1 MKIFHTE
8 ISLGLT
14 ILLVLLTIV
23 FFFIVVPFM
32 LVVGICCLFNYI
44 FTGRTPT
51 ETYRQNKARRH
62 DRVYEGPED
71 HMPGGDASANDD
83 TIECEVI
90 SARTVDENDR
100 EAR

>member
-1 MKIFHTE
+1 MKIFNTE

-14 ILLVLLTIV
+14 ILLVLLTIL

-32 LVVGICCLFNYI
+32 IVVGICCLFNYI
-44 FTGRTPT
+44 FTGRTPA
-51 ETYRQNKARRH
+51 ETYRQNKADRH
-62 DRVYEGPED
+62 DRIYEGPAD
-71 HMPGGDASANDD
+71 HAPQDNVSATDE

-90 SARTVDENDR
+90 SARTLDENDR